1 MRAERAEVDRPPK
14 CAMHCDGQTYI
25 ILLRTAGRRG
35 KEKPGQI
42 NPVSIDPRN
51 SYTHVERLQSPA
63 A

>member
-35 KEKPGQI
+35 KEKTGTDKTRFQLTPGI
-42 NPVSIDPRN
+42 AI
-51 SYTHVERLQSPA
+51 HM
-63 A
+63 